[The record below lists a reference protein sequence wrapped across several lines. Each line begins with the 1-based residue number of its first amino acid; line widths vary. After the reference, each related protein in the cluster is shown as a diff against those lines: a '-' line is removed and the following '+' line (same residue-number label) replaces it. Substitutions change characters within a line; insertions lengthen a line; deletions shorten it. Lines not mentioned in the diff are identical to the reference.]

1 MRTIIDLPEPK
12 AVKFLFMDVRVSW
25 IWLLLRLY
33 LGYEWLTAGWEKLAD
48 VNGAWIGAKA
58 GTAITGFLNGALQ
71 KTTGAHP
78 DVSGW
83 YAWFVQNVALQHT
96 VVFSYVVTFGEI
108 AVGLGLIVGLFTAL
122 AAFFGVVMNFNF
134 LFAGT
139 VSVNPI
145 MLLMGILII
154 FAWRTCGYWGLDY
167 FRTERHFKINGENGR
182 QE

>member
-1 MRTIIDLPEPK
+1 MRTNIYLPEPK
-12 AVKFLFMDVRVSW
+12 PIGFLFTDTRIALV
-25 IWLLLRLY
+25 WLFLRFY
-33 LGYEWLTAGWEKLAD
+33 LGYEWITAGWAKFTDA
-48 VNGAWIGAKA
+48 NGMWIGAKA

-83 YAWFVQNVALQHT
+83 YAWFIQNVALPHA
-96 VVFSYVVTFGEI
+96 VIFSYIIVFGEM

-122 AAFFGVVMNFNF
+122 AAFFGAVMNLNF

-139 VSVNPI
+139 VSINPF
-145 MLLMGILII
+145 MLLLEILIL

-167 FRTERHFKINGENGR
+167 FRMERRLK
-182 QE
+182 